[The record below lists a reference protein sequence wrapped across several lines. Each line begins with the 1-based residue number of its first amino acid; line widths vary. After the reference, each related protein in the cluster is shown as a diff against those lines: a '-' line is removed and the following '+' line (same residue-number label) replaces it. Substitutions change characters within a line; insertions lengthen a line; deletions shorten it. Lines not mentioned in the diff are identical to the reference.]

1 MTWVSIEGRDVRL
14 EAHDFG
20 GDGPAVLLLHGLAG
34 TASEWEETA
43 SWLSKTRRV
52 VALDQRGHGRSERRP
67 TDLSR
72 AAFVADAVATIEQ
85 LGLPPVVLIGQSL
98 GGHTALLVA
107 AEQPGLVRALV
118 VAEAS
123 PAEVEP
129 DSPERI
135 RALLSSWPVPFASR
149 EAAQEFFGGDTNSA
163 RAWADNLEDGEGG
176 LVPAFD
182 VDVMIAALAAAST
195 AYWAEWASISVP
207 TLVVRAESGDLT
219 AAEAKAMIAAHPSA
233 TLVSVPG
240 AGHDVHLDAPAAW
253 RSAVEGFLA
262 GLS

>member
-14 EAHDFG
+14 EARDFG

-43 SWLSKTRRV
+43 SWLSKTHRV

-67 TDLSR
+67 TDVSR
-72 AAFVADAVATIEQ
+72 TAFVADAVATIEQ
-85 LGLPPVVLIGQSL
+85 LGLAPVVLIGQSL

-123 PAEVEP
+123 PADVEP
-129 DSPERI
+129 DAPERVG
-135 RALLSSWPVPFASR
+135 ALLSAWPVPFPSR
-149 EAAQEFFGGDTNSA
+149 EAVLEFFGGNSPRA
-163 RAWADNLEDGEGG
+163 RAWAENFVEGEGG

-182 VDVMIAALAAAST
+182 VDVMVATLAAAST
-195 AYWAEWASISVP
+195 AYWDEWASISVP

-219 AAEAKAMIAAHPSA
+219 AAEADAMIAAHPPA

>member
-1 MTWVSIEGRDVRL
+1 MTWVSVQGRDVRL
-14 EAHDFG
+14 EARELG
-20 GDGPAVLLLHGLAG
+20 GAGPGVLLLHGLAG

-43 SWLSKTRRV
+43 AWLSASHRV

-67 TDLSR
+67 ADVSR

-85 LGLPPVVLIGQSL
+85 LGLAPVILIGQSL

-129 DSPERI
+129 DAPERVG
-135 RALLSSWPVPFASR
+135 ALLSAWPVPFPSR
-149 EAAQEFFGGDTNSA
+149 EAVLEFFGGDTPRA
-163 RAWADNLEDGEGG
+163 RAWAENFVEGEGG

-182 VDVMIAALAAAST
+182 VDVMVATLAAAST
-195 AYWAEWASISVP
+195 ANWDEWAAISVP
-207 TLVVRAESGDLT
+207 TLVVRAESGDLE
-219 AAEAKAMIAAHPSA
+219 AEEADAMIRTLPSA
-233 TLVSVPG
+233 QLVTVPG
-240 AGHDVHLDAPAAW
+240 SHDVHLDEPERW
-253 RSAVEGFLA
+253 HEAVERFLA